1 MVECTD
7 KNCPIHGNIKIRGR
21 IVEGKVVRAKTD
33 KTIIIERPL
42 VKYVPKYKRYYRS
55 RERLTAHKPPC
66 MNISVGDIVRV
77 GETRKISKT
86 KNFVVLGELQ

>member
-7 KNCPIHGNIKIRGR
+7 QNCPIHGTLRVRGR
-21 IVEGKVVRAKTD
+21 IVEGKVIRAKTD

-55 RERLTAHKPPC
+55 RERLTVHKPPC
-66 MNISVGDIVRV
+66 IRVNVGDIVRV
-77 GETRKISKT
+77 GETRRISKT
-86 KNFVVLGELQ
+86 KNYVILGDKQ